1 MNQIII
7 ASLLALSVG
16 GAAGFLV
23 GQSQPESGLKS
34 ESSEPQSKRII
45 QRTATS
51 STGKVNSR
59 DNEVRRSSFRSSS
72 EVFRQGTQTSRVED
86 LITFYSQLDS
96 YELEAEVD
104 ALGAMGMPDRML
116 ASYLLFAK
124 WAEVDPVS
132 AMAKTDSLGRMGVF
146 SKSTVLRS
154 WAAVGPQ
161 EAALYYQN
169 NQSDFSTLDAM
180 AGGRRGGGMSPASS
194 IAAEWSKENPDEALA
209 WALGQEGNNA
219 NRALGGLFGE
229 LVKTDP
235 EKAKALSG
243 TLDPELQTTAQQ
255 AIARSL
261 GVENYELAEEW
272 ISSLPMEQQG
282 AAKLT
287 ALRSLAAR
295 EPGEAALKLDEI
307 TDTDAKQDLIATIA
321 NGYARGDGAG
331 GVEFLVQ
338 TGDVEAL
345 SRSINEPMRSWV
357 ATEPQQAREYVV
369 AMAEGEV
376 RDETVRSYIAADRT
390 NSNYREQLDLVTT
403 IQDDSDR
410 GSSFN
415 TVMGRFLNSDRDAA
429 RQYLLE
435 GVNIPEDQIESV
447 ISDVQRANRR
457 GGGRARFRSN

>member
-7 ASLLALSVG
+7 TSVLALSVG

-23 GQSQPESGLKS
+23 GQSQRESGQVSAPSGAHS
-34 ESSEPQSKRII
+34 ERVI
-45 QRTATS
+45 QRSGVSGA
-51 STGKVNSR
+51 GEVYSR
-59 DNEVRRSSFRSSS
+59 GNETRRNSFRSSS

-104 ALGAMGMPDRML
+104 ALASMGMPDRML

-132 AMAKTDSLGRMGVF
+132 AMAKTDSLGRMGIF

-154 WAAVGPQ
+154 WAAADPE
-161 EAALYYQN
+161 EAARYYQG
-169 NQSDFSTLDAM
+169 NQSDFSTLEAM
-180 AGGRRGGGMSPASS
+180 AGGRRGGGMSPVSS

-235 EKAKALSG
+235 EKAKALSSS
-243 TLDPELQTTAQQ
+243 LDAEHQISAQQ
-255 AIARSL
+255 AIARTL
-261 GVENYELAEEW
+261 GSENYELAEEW
-272 ISSLPMEQQG
+272 ISSLPVEQQG

-307 TDTDAKQDLIATIA
+307 TDANEKQDLIATIA

-345 SRSINEPMRSWV
+345 SRSINEPMRSWI

-369 AMAEGEV
+369 SMAEGDV

-410 GSSFN
+410 GDSFN

-435 GVNIPEDQIESV
+435 DANIPEDQIEAV
-447 ISDVQRANRR
+447 INDVQRSSRR
-457 GGGRARFRSN
+457 GRGRFRRN